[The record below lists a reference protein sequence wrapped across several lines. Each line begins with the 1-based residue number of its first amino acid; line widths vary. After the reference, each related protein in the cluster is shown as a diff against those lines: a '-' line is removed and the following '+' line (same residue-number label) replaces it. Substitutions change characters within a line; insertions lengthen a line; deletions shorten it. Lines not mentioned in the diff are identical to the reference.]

1 MDMNEII
8 ARLQR
13 GESMTDIADEMAAML
28 TQADHEYQKQLAEAE
43 AAKKAEAHEI
53 AKREAADKVA
63 AAIYEY
69 ACLVDPVMAETDR
82 LTGADVEEVMNQ
94 MLPLINSIKN
104 IKVKPVKVRI
114 KNADEAFSDFF
125 KMFNL

>member
-1 MDMNEII
+1 MNKNEIL

-13 GESMTDIADEMAAML
+13 GESMDVIADELTAMMNEASAEYAKEMA
-28 TQADHEYQKQLAEAE
+28 KAE

-69 ACLVDPVMAETDR
+69 TCLVDPDMSEADR
-82 LTGADVEEVMNQ
+82 LTGADVEEVMGQ